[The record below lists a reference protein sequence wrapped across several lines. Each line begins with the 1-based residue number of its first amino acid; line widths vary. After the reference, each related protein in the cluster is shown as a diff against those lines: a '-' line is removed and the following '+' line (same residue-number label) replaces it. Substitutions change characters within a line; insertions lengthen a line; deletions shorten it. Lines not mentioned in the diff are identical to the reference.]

1 MGLDVSS
8 VDHRFR
14 GVRVMGKGRKE
25 RILPVGAP
33 APVSYT
39 HLCLRQPGH
48 RDRERDGMAFADLVL
63 ILVDLTG
70 PLA

>member
-1 MGLDVSS
+1 MQDADAFSRSGEDAAAGNA
-8 VDHRFR
+8 
-14 GVRVMGKGRKE
+14 GV
-25 RILPVGAP
+25 
-33 APVSYT
+33 
-39 HLCLRQPGH
+39 CLRQPGR